1 MRQRRRPKTS
11 RRCRTSR
18 SRSFRIERI
27 GGKPA
32 PTPLRK
38 DARPS
43 VGARAAMRKTLKF
56 LLYSALI
63 LFVGLPVA
71 FVLFVAAMSI
81 FGVVVG
87 IGFGILGLILTALK
101 FALMVVLPIAL
112 LVWVGKRLL
121 APDRTY

>member
-1 MRQRRRPKTS
+1 
-11 RRCRTSR
+11 
-18 SRSFRIERI
+18 
-27 GGKPA
+27 
-32 PTPLRK
+32 
-38 DARPS
+38 
-43 VGARAAMRKTLKF
+43 MRKTLKF

-63 LFVGLPVA
+63 LFVGFPVA

-87 IGFGILGLILTALK
+87 VGFGILGLILTALK

-112 LVWVGKRLL
+112 IVWVGKRLL